1 MPNVLLII
9 GTSGM
14 AREAAQL
21 ARQID
26 PNATRWP
33 NILFV
38 TEDATELGRRFTYG
52 EVRLTDDMLDAYGG
66 QVDVVIGIGHPKLR
80 REIAQR
86 LSSLSQFEFPNLIH
100 PSVEIDRSC
109 VSIGRGNVVTKGV
122 VMTCDI
128 EIGDFNLLN
137 WNVTIG
143 HDVTVGSYNVINPGS
158 NLSGH
163 VVVADACL
171 VGTGTQVL
179 ERRWI
184 AADVVVGAGA
194 VVTRSLATPG
204 TYAGVPARRLAC

>member
-9 GTSGM
+9 GTSGL

-33 NILFV
+33 NISFV

-52 EVRLTDDMLDAYGG
+52 EVRLTDDMLNAYGEP
-66 QVDVVIGIGHPKLR
+66 VDVVIGIGHPKLR

-86 LSSLSQFEFPNLIH
+86 LSTLLQFDFPNLIH
-100 PSVEIDRSC
+100 PSVAIDSSC
-109 VSIGRGNVVTKGV
+109 VSLGRGNIVTKGV

-128 EIGDFNLLN
+128 EIGDFNILN

-163 VVVADACL
+163 VAVADACL
-171 VGTGTQVL
+171 IGTGTQVL
-179 ERRWI
+179 ERRSI

-194 VVTRSLATPG
+194 VVTRSLTKPG
-204 TYAGVPARRLAC
+204 TYAGVPARWLAC